1 MPIETAASCGR
12 RKHVEMLFPFTSP
25 IQTVS
30 KWSVDGIISHVK
42 SKRSKYSKH
51 LKHSKPKV

>member
-30 KWSVDGIISHVK
+30 KWTVDGIISHVK
-42 SKRSKYSKH
+42 SSKH
-51 LKHSKPKV
+51 LKHSKHSKPKV